1 MSKVEVKAGKADT
14 AALLEQGRL
23 KIDPKTGKIKERKSP
38 VIGTFRA
45 RIYNEKTGLY
55 ELTDLPLEG
64 DHVCG
69 EWKGEPSVWR
79 FVLCKT
85 GKNPCEEY
93 YDLRMQDA
101 ERVALGGKVAHID
114 IEDLTSHELAEYI
127 DWLNEEKLVDPIR
140 EELHKGVRQVRK
152 YQEGFEGKAEEVSLV
167 EEKKAKEAPKKKSA
181 PKKAKKEEP
190 EEEEA
195 EDSEE

>member
-38 VIGTFRA
+38 VIGTFKA
-45 RIYNEKTGLY
+45 RIYNPQTGLY
-55 ELTDLPLEG
+55 ELTNLPLEG
-64 DHVCG
+64 GHVCG
-69 EWKGEPSVWR
+69 EWPEGTPSVWR

-93 YDLRMQDA
+93 YDLRLQDA
-101 ERVALGGKVAHID
+101 ERVAIGGKVAHID
-114 IEDLTSHELAEYI
+114 IDDLTSHELAEYI

-167 EEKKAKEAPKKKSA
+167 EEKKAKEKKST
-181 PKKAKKEEP
+181 KAKKEEP
-190 EEEEA
+190 VEEE